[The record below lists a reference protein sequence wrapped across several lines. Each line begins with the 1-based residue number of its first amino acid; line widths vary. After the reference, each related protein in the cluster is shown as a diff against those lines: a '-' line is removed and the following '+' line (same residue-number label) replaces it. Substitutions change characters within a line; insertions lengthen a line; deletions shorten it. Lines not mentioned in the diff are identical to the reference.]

1 MSKKTT
7 MVRALALILTMLT
20 CLTLVLTAC
29 GDGNKPNNGT
39 NTGNNG
45 TTGGSTSDP
54 DSVTQQVKDR
64 YGSNDFGGYE
74 FKVLGMQSGGFWYG
88 NFMQDTFNEI
98 WYETDSAD
106 PLESAI
112 YKRNRLTE
120 ELLHITITPVWDG
133 TDSTQDMVRKAI
145 ETGDTDY
152 DIVLTSLYEALTLAM
167 EGYCTNLLEVE
178 TLDLSNDW
186 WDQNM
191 AESFTLFHSKLYT
204 IAGHINVYDDMAV
217 NLLMFNKDMV
227 QTLSLSNPYDLV
239 KENNWTLQTMTD
251 MAKKATFDTG
261 DGNMGPE
268 DSWGM
273 WIGGGAGILASGF
286 DQPKTKPNEDGIP
299 QLMMGDEAYV
309 NAASKL
315 YELVFQNDISY
326 QGDLDT
332 EARDAMFSDNRLL
345 FYWIVTC
352 QLNRYRNTDTEFGII
367 PMPMRDN
374 TQTRYS
380 GSVNQ
385 HFFSSYIIPV
395 FNQELDRTGTI
406 LDVLGGMSTDTVY
419 NTEFDTMLGYDS
431 KLLRDNE
438 SKNMLDIIFSTRE
451 FDYSILDI
459 GDVGK
464 VYSTMDTWG
473 SFQYE
478 SVYDTYKRGA
488 NAKLKK
494 IITAF
499 EALP

>member
-1 MSKKTT
+1 
-7 MVRALALILTMLT
+7 
-20 CLTLVLTAC
+20 
-29 GDGNKPNNGT
+29 
-39 NTGNNG
+39 
-45 TTGGSTSDP
+45 
-54 DSVTQQVKDR
+54 
-64 YGSNDFGGYE
+64 
-74 FKVLGMQSGGFWYG
+74 
-88 NFMQDTFNEI
+88 
-98 WYETDSAD
+98 
-106 PLESAI
+106 
-112 YKRNRLTE
+112 
-120 ELLHITITPVWDG
+120 
-133 TDSTQDMVRKAI
+133 
-145 ETGDTDY
+145 
-152 DIVLTSLYEALTLAM
+152 
-167 EGYCTNLLEVE
+167 
-178 TLDLSNDW
+178 
-186 WDQNM
+186 
-191 AESFTLFHSKLYT
+191 
-204 IAGHINVYDDMAV
+204 
-217 NLLMFNKDMV
+217 MFNKDMV

-273 WIGGGAGILASGF
+273 WIGGGAGVLASGF
-286 DQPKTKPNEDGIP
+286 DQPKTKPNEEGVP

-332 EARDAMFSDNRLL
+332 EARDTMFSDNRLL

-438 SKNMLDIIFSTRE
+438 SKNMLDIIFSTRQ

-464 VYSTMDTWG
+464 VYSTMNTWG